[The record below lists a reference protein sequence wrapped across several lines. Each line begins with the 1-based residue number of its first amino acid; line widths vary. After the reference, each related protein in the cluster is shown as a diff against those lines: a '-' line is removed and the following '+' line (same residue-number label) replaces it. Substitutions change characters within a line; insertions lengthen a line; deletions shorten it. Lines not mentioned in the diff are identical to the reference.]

1 MPSGPVVLEDLKA
14 VDVQHPDHRVLAVHS
29 GVVVLHLDDVVDPA
43 HDPAEQT
50 LVHGLG
56 VRGRGV
62 SVCVCGGESARGGLT
77 AAGVAQASSRRG
89 GLDCSGCPRA
99 SPPPCQRC

>member
-1 MPSGPVVLEDLKA
+1 MPSRPVVLEDLKA

-29 GVVVLHLDDVVDPA
+29 GVVVLHLDDVVDAA

-56 VRGRGV
+56 MRGRGV
-62 SVCVCGGESARGGLT
+62 SECVCVCEMGGG
-77 AAGVAQASSRRG
+77 
-89 GLDCSGCPRA
+89 
-99 SPPPCQRC
+99 